1 MGELLSEQFHLHPKN
16 VAQEEQ
22 NCLISS
28 FSAGNSMYLQEKLL
42 QEKRCWKKG
51 GSKEQTNKEYIW

>member
-1 MGELLSEQFHLHPKN
+1 MGELLPEQFHLHPKN
-16 VAQEEQ
+16 VVQEEQ

-28 FSAGNSMYLQEKLL
+28 FSAGNTMYLQEKLL
-42 QEKRCWKKG
+42 QEKKKG